1 MKAKKLLSIL
11 SVVLIVCMLC
21 SACGNSGTEE
31 THKGTLEVSGE
42 NEFPIVK
49 EKTSLKIFTPKPSD
63 VEDIE
68 TNLFTQYLEDKTN
81 VHIEWDFAAGDV
93 RQAIN
98 IKLASGDFS
107 DIWQG
112 YGCSIAEQAS
122 YYEQGA
128 FIDIT
133 GLIEKHGYN
142 IKKMFEE
149 NPEYEKN
156 LHHMG
161 DVMVGVPLAVND
173 FSEEAP
179 YKMWVYGPWMEKLNA
194 ELPTT
199 TDEFYELLKR
209 FKNEDPNGNG
219 IADEIPLAS
228 RNMLGNPNTF
238 DTYMMSAFT
247 PWSPYGLFNDNGKA
261 AFAPITEG
269 AKEGIRWMRKLYA
282 EGLIHPDSF
291 TMDRNRMT
299 ALTENDVPILGAA
312 ASKWTTQFGLAGSE
326 TGRVNEYIAIPPL
339 KGPNGFC
346 FTPGGADSTS
356 GSNGWYCIT
365 TDCKEPEVAIKWID
379 YFYSEEQYLINRGPF
394 GLRVANEGEIGY
406 DGEPAK
412 FAIDEHEG
420 AADITMQNDRWPT
433 SAGAY
438 WSLENSIKTQNNTSD
453 AKRQQN
459 SYDAY
464 LLYKPY
470 MKANVAYTDIRVS
483 SEDADDYNEL
493 RTLMQ
498 NAWNSGF
505 ASFIIG
511 EKDIDK
517 DWDAYVQNFYDLGLE
532 RYLEICQKHIDQT
545 K

>member
-1 MKAKKLLSIL
+1 MKTKKLISIL
-11 SVVLIVCMLC
+11 CAVL
-21 SACGNSGTEE
+21 ACVMIFGACANDGTNKE
-31 THKGTLEVSGE
+31 TYKGTQEVSGE
-42 NEFPIVK
+42 NVYPIVK
-49 EKTSLKIFTPKPSD
+49 EKTTLKVFTPKPED

-68 TNLFTQYLEDKTN
+68 TNTFTKYLEEKTN
-81 VHIEWDFAAGDV
+81 VHIEWDFVAGDV

-98 IKLASGDFS
+98 IKLASGDYS

-112 YGCSIAEQAS
+112 FGCSRAEQVS
-122 YYEQGA
+122 YYNQGA

-133 GLIEKHGYN
+133 GLIEEHGYN
-142 IKKMFEE
+142 IKQMFKEH
-149 NPEYEKN
+149 PEYEKN

-161 DVMVGVPLAVND
+161 EVMVGVPVVVDD
-173 FSEEAP
+173 FSEYAP
-179 YKMWVYGPWMEKLNA
+179 YKMWAYKPWMDKLNA
-194 ELPTT
+194 KLPET

-261 AFAPITEG
+261 GFAPITDG
-269 AKEGIRWMRKLYA
+269 AREGIRWMRKLYK

-291 TMDRNRMT
+291 TMDRNRIT
-299 ALTENDVPILGAA
+299 ALAENDTPILGAA
-312 ASKWTTQFGLAGSE
+312 ASKWTTQFALAGAES
-326 TGRVNEYIAIPPL
+326 GRVGEYVAIPPL
-339 KGPNGFC
+339 EGPDGFR
-346 FTPGGADSTS
+346 FTPKGGND

-379 YFYSEEQYLINRGPF
+379 YFYSEENYLISRGPA
-394 GLRVANEGEIGY
+394 GIRKAEEGELGF
-406 DGEPAK
+406 DGEQALYT
-412 FAIDEHEG
+412 IDEND
-420 AADITMQNDRWPT
+420 AASEITLQNDRWPT
-433 SAGAY
+433 APGAY
-438 WSLENSIKTQNNTSD
+438 WSLENSIKTKFNTID
-453 AKRQQN
+453 APRQKN

-464 LLYKPY
+464 LLYEPY
-470 MKANVAYTDIRVS
+470 AKADVAYEDILVD
-483 SEDADDYNEL
+483 SEDADSYNEL

-511 EKDIDK
+511 EKDIDS

-532 RYLEICQKHIDQT
+532 RYLDICQKHIDRT